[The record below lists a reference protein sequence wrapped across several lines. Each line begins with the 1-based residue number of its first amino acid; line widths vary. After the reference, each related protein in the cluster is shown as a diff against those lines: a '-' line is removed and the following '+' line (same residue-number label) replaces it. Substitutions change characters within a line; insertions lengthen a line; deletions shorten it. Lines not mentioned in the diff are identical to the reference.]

1 MSAIKDIMETFRL
14 LFSFSFYLSQD
25 FFFNE
30 EGGWV
35 EFWEGTTGIKTTVVY
50 R

>member
-1 MSAIKDIMETFRL
+1 MSAIKDLMETFRL

-30 EGGWV
+30 EGGWNFERV
-35 EFWEGTTGIKTTVVY
+35 QLE
-50 R
+50 